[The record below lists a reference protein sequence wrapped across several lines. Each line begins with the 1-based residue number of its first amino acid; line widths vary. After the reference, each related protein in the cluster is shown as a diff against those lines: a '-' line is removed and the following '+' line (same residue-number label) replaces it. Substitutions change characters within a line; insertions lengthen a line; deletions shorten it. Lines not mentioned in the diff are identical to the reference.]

1 MFEDKLQLPEEPGLF
16 QAPITKSAKN
26 RRVYSEARKS
36 LAVLPSTRSLPRSG
50 DSSEDLGPGPE
61 NASTRWRQA
70 STAILKGIRSTNTV
84 ESTAGLLKYFSV
96 TKELNKEQLL
106 HEKFCHLVAGGS
118 AAVVR
123 TEKSEKPTRPRLKSK
138 VHSGV
143 AGIC

>member
-1 MFEDKLQLPEEPGLF
+1 MFEEKLQLPEEPGLF
-16 QAPITKSAKN
+16 RAPITKSAKD

-50 DSSEDLGPGPE
+50 DSSEDLGQDH
-61 NASTRWRQA
+61 ASTRWRHA

-84 ESTAGLLKYFSV
+84 ESTAGLMKYFSV

-118 AAVVR
+118 AAVVGR
-123 TEKSEKPTRPRLKSK
+123 NRKANP
-138 VHSGV
+138 V
-143 AGIC
+143 AEVSWLSLAASLSLRHL